1 MNDFAE
7 SLFQSMKRLE
17 DQCDKTIADCAA
29 RKKRL
34 TDALIWDKI
43 GEEEL
48 MELANGEEAA
58 LMAHYYNDLAA
69 GCNKFYEGASD
80 KFAAD
85 ARALAPTITSLGKHK
100 HVIMN
105 YPRDE
110 FHSVKGSIFN
120 IVDGLIDAQRAIVSV
135 EEYFGSRVKYLE
147 RKLNAEP
154 WKFQL
159 KYSTMVSK
167 YCASNQA
174 RVEKFVD

>member
-1 MNDFAE
+1 MLGDTRE
-7 SLFQSMKRLE
+7 SRLMDTFYE
-17 DQCDKTIADCAA
+17 DVAK
-29 RKKRL
+29 
-34 TDALIWDKI
+34 
-43 GEEEL
+43 
-48 MELANGEEAA
+48 
-58 LMAHYYNDLAA
+58 
-69 GCNKFYEGASD
+69 GCNQYYTWSSHKFTDDGV
-80 KFAAD
+80 
-85 ARALAPTITSLGKHK
+85 ALRPMIESIGKHK

-105 YPRDE
+105 YARDE

-147 RKLNAEP
+147 RKLDAEP